1 MSVEDVSVRRCA
13 SSFQR
18 MAPVIPAKAGIQR
31 ARQRSAHGA
40 EGCAS
45 SFQRMAPVIPAKAGI
60 QRARQR
66 SAHGAEGCVRRPA
79 QAPSFQRRLESSVRD
94 SGAHTGR
101 RGVSAVP
108 AQAPPFPAKA
118 GNLAS
123 LPPCP
128 GEGTTGEGR
137 AEPYIVIGAL
147 IPISPSVRDSAV
159 CAASASFSRAFISGA
174 SAGSAE
180 STRQWS

>member
-1 MSVEDVSVRRCA
+1 
-13 SSFQR
+13 

-45 SFQRMAPVIPAKAGI
+45 SFQRMAP
-60 QRARQR
+60 
-66 SAHGAEGCVRRPA
+66 
-79 QAPSFQRRLESSVRD
+79 SFQRRLESSVRD

-101 RGVSAVP
+101 RGAPRRSSAW
-108 AQAPPFPAKA
+108 PPSFQRRLESSVRDSGSAHGAEGCVRRSRAGPVVPAKA
-118 GNLAS
+118 PSFQRRLESRQGMRVS
-123 LPPCP
+123 PCP
-128 GEGTTGEGR
+128 GEGAASEGR
-137 AEPYIVIGAL
+137 TQPYIVIGAL
-147 IPISPSVRDSAV
+147 IPINPSVRDSAV
-159 CAASASFSRAFISGA
+159 CAASASFSRAFISDA